1 MWRRG
6 PIWLFWRLSECGE
19 TKGESSPVS
28 LMDLRRHE
36 EKSAGSGTLR
46 VSKFKEFAELDG
58 RFKKDLGTLKKA
70 AEKGQKKVVKD
81 QTHKLLDDCVVCHE
95 GFRK

>member
-1 MWRRG
+1 
-6 PIWLFWRLSECGE
+6 
-19 TKGESSPVS
+19 
-28 LMDLRRHE
+28 
-36 EKSAGSGTLR
+36 LR

-58 RFKKDLGTLKKA
+58 RFKKDLGTLEKA